1 MNKSRLEAFSDGMF
15 AIIMTIMVLDLK
27 IPTGGTIKD
36 LLSVLPD
43 FLCYLQSF
51 LFVGVYWT
59 NHHHLIH
66 TVKKV
71 TGPTIVT
78 NLSLLFWLSLIPFVT
93 GWVGQNDFA
102 PQSVAVYAVLLLIP
116 GFFWN
121 ILIYIIKKNNRW
133 SEKMQYAMKR
143 QAKKGYISVFIYA
156 LGIPM
161 AFVNPYISESLFLLV
176 SVMWF
181 FPDMNVERAME
192 GE

>member
-27 IPTGGTIKD
+27 APHGGTIND
-36 LLSVLPD
+36 LLPVLPAL
-43 FLCYLQSF
+43 FCYVQSF
-51 LFVGVYWT
+51 LFVGVYWS

-71 TGPTIVT
+71 NGPTIVA
-78 NLSLLFWLSLIPFVT
+78 NLGLLFWLSLIPFVT
-93 GWVGQNDFA
+93 SWVAECNFA
-102 PQSVAVYAVLLLIP
+102 PQAVAVYAALLVMP

-121 ILIYIIKKNNRW
+121 ILTFIIKKNNVW
-133 SEKMQYAMKR
+133 SERMQQAMKR
-143 QAKKGYISVFIYA
+143 QERKGYITLFIYI

-161 AFVNPYISESLFLLV
+161 AFVNPFISEGLFLLV
-176 SVMWF
+176 GVMWF
-181 FPDMNVERAME
+181 IPDKNVERAME

>member
-27 IPTGGTIKD
+27 VPHGGSITD
-36 LLSVLPD
+36 LLPVVPD
-43 FLCYLQSF
+43 LVCYAQSF

-71 TGPTIVT
+71 TGPTIVA
-78 NLSLLFWLSLIPFVT
+78 NLGLLFWLSLIPFVT
-93 GWVGQNDFA
+93 GWVAACDFA
-102 PQSVAVYAVLLLIP
+102 PQAVAVYAGLLLIP

-121 ILIYIIKKNNRW
+121 ILISIIKKNNPW
-133 SEKMQYAMKR
+133 SEKMQEAMKR
-143 QAKKGYISVFIYA
+143 QEKKGYASVIIYA

-161 AFVNPYISESLFLLV
+161 AFVNPYISEALFLLV
-176 SVMWF
+176 SIMWF
-181 FPDMNVERAME
+181 FPDKNVEQAME
-192 GE
+192 AE